1 MLSCEIFVAISN
13 IFCYWGKK
21 NHKLQNTLMFSNRFF
36 FFFPFSYVQRVR
48 FSTSVLF
55 SLSIGVELLT
65 PAFPQQFLLLA
76 TLANVAKQISLASY
90 LATSVRFL
98 PLQTAVPLSIKQV
111 VLVFKV
117 L

>member
-1 MLSCEIFVAISN
+1 M
-13 IFCYWGKK
+13 
-21 NHKLQNTLMFSNRFF
+21 
-36 FFFPFSYVQRVR
+36 QRVR